1 MKIAAYCR
9 VSTEKE
15 AQIDSL
21 EKQIEFFNEFTK
33 KNGYELYKLY
43 ADEGIS
49 GKQIKHRKQFQQMM
63 IDAKAKKFDKVV
75 VKDVSRF
82 ARNTV
87 DLLQSVRELKSYG
100 VQVDFLNNGEVME
113 GGSEF
118 ILTILGAM
126 AQQESANMSKRVKF
140 GKDITAKK
148 GRVPNLVFGYD
159 KIPDERYTLKIN
171 EEEAKIVKE
180 IFESYVYK
188 GIGTTK
194 IAWNLNDRG
203 IRTKKTKSKWVQTS
217 IVRMLKNPIYTGRV
231 TNKKSEVTDFI
242 TGTRKELPEEE
253 WIVVERP
260 EMRIIS
266 DELFNRAQELLEQ
279 RSNEFKLNNKREK
292 TEYVFSTLIY
302 CKHCGY
308 SFRRIK
314 RKYTADGP
322 EYIRWVCSGRNSM
335 GVNHCPNTT
344 VIDEE
349 ELLNA
354 IKIYLKSI
362 IKNKKDF
369 MKAVE
374 KEFEKITK
382 LRENNERS
390 EESLLKEIEKV
401 TVKKQKY
408 MEMFQNEIIN
418 IQELKK
424 YTNPLNED
432 IARLERELKLIT
444 SEIKEKDVLEK
455 ELNKTIKTVDDILN
469 NQTITNAMLKTIID
483 VIEVDSDSNVEVR
496 LKLLNEIGTNEP
508 VITKFEDIYQSVEEK
523 ENTKAPDTKPA
534 IPTTVAPTTSTP
546 TTSPSTTAQT
556 KAPETQPQTT
566 AHTHAWIPV
575 TSVVHHDAT
584 YKTVWVQDLA
594 AWDETVITKAAWDEQ
609 VLVQDAWDEQ
619 VMVQDA
625 YDEPVYDWVDIC
637 NTCGHKF
644 LDMSD
649 DISDHM
655 AAGCWSSW
663 HAEWMQVETTHH
675 DAVYQ
680 TVHHEA
686 TYQTVH
692 HEAETTIVHHDATGH
707 NETKWVQDT
716 AAWDETVC
724 N

>member
-335 GVNHCPNTT
+335 GVNHCPNKT

-362 IKNKKDF
+362 IKNKKNF

-401 TVKKQKY
+401 TIKKQKY

-418 IQELKK
+418 IQELKQ

-523 ENTKAPDTKPA
+523 ENTKNKENSTALKSINSTQRCIRKTKENK
-534 IPTTVAPTTSTP
+534 S
-546 TTSPSTTAQT
+546 
-556 KAPETQPQTT
+556 
-566 AHTHAWIPV
+566 
-575 TSVVHHDAT
+575 
-584 YKTVWVQDLA
+584 
-594 AWDETVITKAAWDEQ
+594 
-609 VLVQDAWDEQ
+609 
-619 VMVQDA
+619 
-625 YDEPVYDWVDIC
+625 
-637 NTCGHKF
+637 
-644 LDMSD
+644 
-649 DISDHM
+649 
-655 AAGCWSSW
+655 
-663 HAEWMQVETTHH
+663 
-675 DAVYQ
+675 
-680 TVHHEA
+680 
-686 TYQTVH
+686 
-692 HEAETTIVHHDATGH
+692 
-707 NETKWVQDT
+707 
-716 AAWDETVC
+716 
-724 N
+724 

>member
-1 MKIAAYCR
+1 MLKCNRTKTTKQKNKESSDVMKIAAYCR

-33 KNGYELYKLY
+33 KNDYELYKLY

-508 VITKFEDIYQSVEEK
+508 VITKFEDIYQNGEDTENKDANNNEEYPTV
-523 ENTKAPDTKPA
+523 TKSN
-534 IPTTVAPTTSTP
+534 VST
-546 TTSPSTTAQT
+546 QRL
-556 KAPETQPQTT
+556 E
-566 AHTHAWIPV
+566 
-575 TSVVHHDAT
+575 
-584 YKTVWVQDLA
+584 
-594 AWDETVITKAAWDEQ
+594 
-609 VLVQDAWDEQ
+609 
-619 VMVQDA
+619 
-625 YDEPVYDWVDIC
+625 
-637 NTCGHKF
+637 
-644 LDMSD
+644 
-649 DISDHM
+649 
-655 AAGCWSSW
+655 
-663 HAEWMQVETTHH
+663 
-675 DAVYQ
+675 
-680 TVHHEA
+680 
-686 TYQTVH
+686 
-692 HEAETTIVHHDATGH
+692 
-707 NETKWVQDT
+707 
-716 AAWDETVC
+716 
-724 N
+724 

>member
-140 GKDITAKK
+140 GKDITAQK

-217 IVRMLKNPIYTGRV
+217 IVRMLKNPIYIGRV

-408 MEMFQNEIIN
+408 MEMFQNEVIN

-455 ELNKTIKTVDDILN
+455 ELSKTIKTVDDILN
-469 NQTITNAMLKTIID
+469 NETITNAMLKTIID

-508 VITKFEDIYQSVEEK
+508 VITKFEDIYQNGEDTENKDANNNEE
-523 ENTKAPDTKPA
+523 NSTVTKSNN
-534 IPTTVAPTTSTP
+534 ST
-546 TTSPSTTAQT
+546 QRC
-556 KAPETQPQTT
+556 
-566 AHTHAWIPV
+566 V
-575 TSVVHHDAT
+575 
-584 YKTVWVQDLA
+584 
-594 AWDETVITKAAWDEQ
+594 
-609 VLVQDAWDEQ
+609 
-619 VMVQDA
+619 
-625 YDEPVYDWVDIC
+625 
-637 NTCGHKF
+637 
-644 LDMSD
+644 
-649 DISDHM
+649 
-655 AAGCWSSW
+655 
-663 HAEWMQVETTHH
+663 
-675 DAVYQ
+675 
-680 TVHHEA
+680 
-686 TYQTVH
+686 
-692 HEAETTIVHHDATGH
+692 
-707 NETKWVQDT
+707 
-716 AAWDETVC
+716 
-724 N
+724 

>member
-354 IKIYLKSI
+354 IKIYLKNI

-523 ENTKAPDTKPA
+523 ENKKNKEN
-534 IPTTVAPTTSTP
+534 STALK
-546 TTSPSTTAQT
+546 SNNST
-556 KAPETQPQTT
+556 
-566 AHTHAWIPV
+566 
-575 TSVVHHDAT
+575 
-584 YKTVWVQDLA
+584 
-594 AWDETVITKAAWDEQ
+594 
-609 VLVQDAWDEQ
+609 
-619 VMVQDA
+619 
-625 YDEPVYDWVDIC
+625 
-637 NTCGHKF
+637 
-644 LDMSD
+644 
-649 DISDHM
+649 
-655 AAGCWSSW
+655 
-663 HAEWMQVETTHH
+663 
-675 DAVYQ
+675 
-680 TVHHEA
+680 
-686 TYQTVH
+686 
-692 HEAETTIVHHDATGH
+692 
-707 NETKWVQDT
+707 
-716 AAWDETVC
+716 
-724 N
+724 

>member
-203 IRTKKTKSKWVQTS
+203 IRTKRTKSKWVQTS

-354 IKIYLKSI
+354 IKIYLQSI

-523 ENTKAPDTKPA
+523 ENKKNKENSTALKSNNSTQRCIRKTKENK
-534 IPTTVAPTTSTP
+534 S
-546 TTSPSTTAQT
+546 
-556 KAPETQPQTT
+556 
-566 AHTHAWIPV
+566 
-575 TSVVHHDAT
+575 
-584 YKTVWVQDLA
+584 
-594 AWDETVITKAAWDEQ
+594 
-609 VLVQDAWDEQ
+609 
-619 VMVQDA
+619 
-625 YDEPVYDWVDIC
+625 
-637 NTCGHKF
+637 
-644 LDMSD
+644 
-649 DISDHM
+649 
-655 AAGCWSSW
+655 
-663 HAEWMQVETTHH
+663 
-675 DAVYQ
+675 
-680 TVHHEA
+680 
-686 TYQTVH
+686 
-692 HEAETTIVHHDATGH
+692 
-707 NETKWVQDT
+707 
-716 AAWDETVC
+716 
-724 N
+724 

>member
-382 LRENNERS
+382 LRESNERS

-401 TVKKQKY
+401 TVKKKKY

-508 VITKFEDIYQSVEEK
+508 VITKFEDIYQNGEDTENKDANNNEKNSTVTKSNNSTQRCIRKTK
-523 ENTKAPDTKPA
+523 ENK
-534 IPTTVAPTTSTP
+534 S
-546 TTSPSTTAQT
+546 
-556 KAPETQPQTT
+556 
-566 AHTHAWIPV
+566 
-575 TSVVHHDAT
+575 
-584 YKTVWVQDLA
+584 
-594 AWDETVITKAAWDEQ
+594 
-609 VLVQDAWDEQ
+609 
-619 VMVQDA
+619 
-625 YDEPVYDWVDIC
+625 
-637 NTCGHKF
+637 
-644 LDMSD
+644 
-649 DISDHM
+649 
-655 AAGCWSSW
+655 
-663 HAEWMQVETTHH
+663 
-675 DAVYQ
+675 
-680 TVHHEA
+680 
-686 TYQTVH
+686 
-692 HEAETTIVHHDATGH
+692 
-707 NETKWVQDT
+707 
-716 AAWDETVC
+716 
-724 N
+724 

>member
-63 IDAKAKKFDKVV
+63 QDAKAKKFDKVV

-253 WIVVERP
+253 WIVVERS

-314 RKYTADGP
+314 RKYTANGP

-382 LRENNERS
+382 LRKNNERN

-508 VITKFEDIYQSVEEK
+508 VITRFENIYQSVEEK
-523 ENTKAPDTKPA
+523 ESTKNEKN
-534 IPTTVAPTTSTP
+534 STALK
-546 TTSPSTTAQT
+546 SNNST
-556 KAPETQPQTT
+556 
-566 AHTHAWIPV
+566 
-575 TSVVHHDAT
+575 
-584 YKTVWVQDLA
+584 
-594 AWDETVITKAAWDEQ
+594 
-609 VLVQDAWDEQ
+609 
-619 VMVQDA
+619 
-625 YDEPVYDWVDIC
+625 
-637 NTCGHKF
+637 
-644 LDMSD
+644 
-649 DISDHM
+649 
-655 AAGCWSSW
+655 
-663 HAEWMQVETTHH
+663 
-675 DAVYQ
+675 
-680 TVHHEA
+680 
-686 TYQTVH
+686 
-692 HEAETTIVHHDATGH
+692 
-707 NETKWVQDT
+707 
-716 AAWDETVC
+716 
-724 N
+724 

>member
-1 MKIAAYCR
+1 MTSHKIRHKIKDIRYTKTILKTRVVFYCFFETNMLKCNRTKITKQKNKESSDVMKIAAYCR

-354 IKIYLKSI
+354 IKIYLKSV

-508 VITKFEDIYQSVEEK
+508 VITRFEDIYQNGEDTENKDANNNEK
-523 ENTKAPDTKPA
+523 NPTVTKSNN
-534 IPTTVAPTTSTP
+534 ST
-546 TTSPSTTAQT
+546 
-556 KAPETQPQTT
+556 
-566 AHTHAWIPV
+566 
-575 TSVVHHDAT
+575 
-584 YKTVWVQDLA
+584 
-594 AWDETVITKAAWDEQ
+594 
-609 VLVQDAWDEQ
+609 
-619 VMVQDA
+619 
-625 YDEPVYDWVDIC
+625 
-637 NTCGHKF
+637 
-644 LDMSD
+644 
-649 DISDHM
+649 
-655 AAGCWSSW
+655 
-663 HAEWMQVETTHH
+663 
-675 DAVYQ
+675 
-680 TVHHEA
+680 
-686 TYQTVH
+686 
-692 HEAETTIVHHDATGH
+692 
-707 NETKWVQDT
+707 
-716 AAWDETVC
+716 
-724 N
+724 

>member
-1 MKIAAYCR
+1 MTSHKIRHKIKDIRYTKTILKTRVVFYCFFETNMLKCNRTKITKQKNKESSDVMKIAAYCR

-354 IKIYLKSI
+354 IKIYLKSV

-508 VITKFEDIYQSVEEK
+508 VITRFEDIYQNGEDTENKDANNNEK
-523 ENTKAPDTKPA
+523 NSTVTKSNN
-534 IPTTVAPTTSTP
+534 ST
-546 TTSPSTTAQT
+546 QRR
-556 KAPETQPQTT
+556 
-566 AHTHAWIPV
+566 
-575 TSVVHHDAT
+575 
-584 YKTVWVQDLA
+584 
-594 AWDETVITKAAWDEQ
+594 
-609 VLVQDAWDEQ
+609 
-619 VMVQDA
+619 
-625 YDEPVYDWVDIC
+625 
-637 NTCGHKF
+637 N
-644 LDMSD
+644 
-649 DISDHM
+649 
-655 AAGCWSSW
+655 
-663 HAEWMQVETTHH
+663 
-675 DAVYQ
+675 
-680 TVHHEA
+680 
-686 TYQTVH
+686 
-692 HEAETTIVHHDATGH
+692 
-707 NETKWVQDT
+707 
-716 AAWDETVC
+716 
-724 N
+724 

>member
-1 MKIAAYCR
+1 MLKCNRTKTTKQKNKESSDVMKIAAYCR

-33 KNGYELYKLY
+33 KNDYELYKLY

-140 GKDITAKK
+140 GKNITAKK

-217 IVRMLKNPIYTGRV
+217 IVRMLKNPIYAGRV

-253 WIVVERP
+253 WIIVEKP

-418 IQELKK
+418 IQELKR

-508 VITKFEDIYQSVEEK
+508 VITKFEDIYQNGEDT
-523 ENTKAPDTKPA
+523 ENKDANNNEDNS
-534 IPTTVAPTTSTP
+534 TVMKSINST
-546 TTSPSTTAQT
+546 QRL
-556 KAPETQPQTT
+556 K
-566 AHTHAWIPV
+566 
-575 TSVVHHDAT
+575 
-584 YKTVWVQDLA
+584 
-594 AWDETVITKAAWDEQ
+594 
-609 VLVQDAWDEQ
+609 
-619 VMVQDA
+619 
-625 YDEPVYDWVDIC
+625 
-637 NTCGHKF
+637 
-644 LDMSD
+644 
-649 DISDHM
+649 
-655 AAGCWSSW
+655 
-663 HAEWMQVETTHH
+663 
-675 DAVYQ
+675 
-680 TVHHEA
+680 
-686 TYQTVH
+686 
-692 HEAETTIVHHDATGH
+692 
-707 NETKWVQDT
+707 
-716 AAWDETVC
+716 
-724 N
+724 

>member
-1 MKIAAYCR
+1 MKQKNKESSDVMKIAAYCR

-390 EESLLKEIEKV
+390 EESLLKKIEKV

-455 ELNKTIKTVDDILN
+455 ELSKTINTVDDILN

-496 LKLLNEIGTNEP
+496 LKLLNEIGSTP
-508 VITKFEDIYQSVEEK
+508 AVITNFNDINPTVTKSNVSTQRCLRTTNKNKSKFSK
-523 ENTKAPDTKPA
+523 RSKRDT
-534 IPTTVAPTTSTP
+534 
-546 TTSPSTTAQT
+546 
-556 KAPETQPQTT
+556 
-566 AHTHAWIPV
+566 
-575 TSVVHHDAT
+575 
-584 YKTVWVQDLA
+584 
-594 AWDETVITKAAWDEQ
+594 
-609 VLVQDAWDEQ
+609 
-619 VMVQDA
+619 
-625 YDEPVYDWVDIC
+625 
-637 NTCGHKF
+637 
-644 LDMSD
+644 
-649 DISDHM
+649 
-655 AAGCWSSW
+655 
-663 HAEWMQVETTHH
+663 
-675 DAVYQ
+675 
-680 TVHHEA
+680 
-686 TYQTVH
+686 
-692 HEAETTIVHHDATGH
+692 
-707 NETKWVQDT
+707 
-716 AAWDETVC
+716 
-724 N
+724 

>member
-140 GKDITAKK
+140 GKDITAQK

-159 KIPDERYTLKIN
+159 KIPNERYTLKIN

-242 TGTRKELPEEE
+242 TGTRKNLPEED
-253 WIVVERP
+253 WIVDYKP

-314 RKYTADGP
+314 RKYTDDGP

-508 VITKFEDIYQSVEEK
+508 VITKFEDIYPKGEDTEK
-523 ENTKAPDTKPA
+523 K
-534 IPTTVAPTTSTP
+534 
-546 TTSPSTTAQT
+546 
-556 KAPETQPQTT
+556 
-566 AHTHAWIPV
+566 
-575 TSVVHHDAT
+575 DA
-584 YKTVWVQDLA
+584 
-594 AWDETVITKAAWDEQ
+594 
-609 VLVQDAWDEQ
+609 
-619 VMVQDA
+619 
-625 YDEPVYDWVDIC
+625 
-637 NTCGHKF
+637 N
-644 LDMSD
+644 
-649 DISDHM
+649 
-655 AAGCWSSW
+655 
-663 HAEWMQVETTHH
+663 
-675 DAVYQ
+675 
-680 TVHHEA
+680 
-686 TYQTVH
+686 
-692 HEAETTIVHHDATGH
+692 H
-707 NETKWVQDT
+707 NEKSS
-716 AAWDETVC
+716 TVLKS
-724 N
+724 NNST

>member
-63 IDAKAKKFDKVV
+63 EDAKHKKFEKVV

-469 NQTITNAMLKTIID
+469 NETITNAMLKTIID
-483 VIEVDSDSNVEVR
+483 VIEVDSDGNIEVR

-508 VITKFEDIYQSVEEK
+508 VITKFEDIYQNGEDTENKKDNNNEENSTALK
-523 ENTKAPDTKPA
+523 SNNSTQRCLRTTNKNKSKFSKRSKRDT
-534 IPTTVAPTTSTP
+534 
-546 TTSPSTTAQT
+546 
-556 KAPETQPQTT
+556 
-566 AHTHAWIPV
+566 
-575 TSVVHHDAT
+575 
-584 YKTVWVQDLA
+584 
-594 AWDETVITKAAWDEQ
+594 
-609 VLVQDAWDEQ
+609 
-619 VMVQDA
+619 
-625 YDEPVYDWVDIC
+625 
-637 NTCGHKF
+637 
-644 LDMSD
+644 
-649 DISDHM
+649 
-655 AAGCWSSW
+655 
-663 HAEWMQVETTHH
+663 
-675 DAVYQ
+675 
-680 TVHHEA
+680 
-686 TYQTVH
+686 
-692 HEAETTIVHHDATGH
+692 
-707 NETKWVQDT
+707 
-716 AAWDETVC
+716 
-724 N
+724 

>member
-63 IDAKAKKFDKVV
+63 EDAKHKKFEKVV

-266 DELFNRAQELLEQ
+266 DELFNRAQEILAQ

-314 RKYTADGP
+314 RKYKEDGP

-335 GVNHCPNTT
+335 GVNYCPNTT

-354 IKIYLKSI
+354 IKEYLKSI
-362 IKNKKDF
+362 ISNKKNF

-382 LRENNERS
+382 LRKNNERN

-508 VITKFEDIYQSVEEK
+508 VITKFEDIYQNGEDAENKDANNNEK
-523 ENTKAPDTKPA
+523 NSTVTKSNNSTQRCLRTTNKNKSKFSKRSKRDT
-534 IPTTVAPTTSTP
+534 
-546 TTSPSTTAQT
+546 
-556 KAPETQPQTT
+556 
-566 AHTHAWIPV
+566 
-575 TSVVHHDAT
+575 
-584 YKTVWVQDLA
+584 
-594 AWDETVITKAAWDEQ
+594 
-609 VLVQDAWDEQ
+609 
-619 VMVQDA
+619 
-625 YDEPVYDWVDIC
+625 
-637 NTCGHKF
+637 
-644 LDMSD
+644 
-649 DISDHM
+649 
-655 AAGCWSSW
+655 
-663 HAEWMQVETTHH
+663 
-675 DAVYQ
+675 
-680 TVHHEA
+680 
-686 TYQTVH
+686 
-692 HEAETTIVHHDATGH
+692 
-707 NETKWVQDT
+707 
-716 AAWDETVC
+716 
-724 N
+724 

>member
-188 GIGTTK
+188 GIGTPK

-242 TGTRKELPEEE
+242 TGTRKGLPEEE
-253 WIVVERP
+253 WIVVEKP

-508 VITKFEDIYQSVEEK
+508 VITKFEDIYQNGEDT
-523 ENTKAPDTKPA
+523 ENKDANNNKKISTVTKSNNSTQRCNRK
-534 IPTTVAPTTSTP
+534 TRRNKSNTS
-546 TTSPSTTAQT
+546 
-556 KAPETQPQTT
+556 K
-566 AHTHAWIPV
+566 
-575 TSVVHHDAT
+575 
-584 YKTVWVQDLA
+584 
-594 AWDETVITKAAWDEQ
+594 
-609 VLVQDAWDEQ
+609 
-619 VMVQDA
+619 
-625 YDEPVYDWVDIC
+625 
-637 NTCGHKF
+637 
-644 LDMSD
+644 
-649 DISDHM
+649 IS
-655 AAGCWSSW
+655 
-663 HAEWMQVETTHH
+663 
-675 DAVYQ
+675 
-680 TVHHEA
+680 
-686 TYQTVH
+686 
-692 HEAETTIVHHDATGH
+692 
-707 NETKWVQDT
+707 
-716 AAWDETVC
+716 
-724 N
+724 

>member
-63 IDAKAKKFDKVV
+63 QDAKAKKFDKVV

-87 DLLQSVRELKSYG
+87 DLLQSVRELKSYN

-140 GKDITAKK
+140 GKDITAQK

-159 KIPDERYTLKIN
+159 KIPNERYTLKIN

-194 IAWNLNDRG
+194 IAWDLNDRG

-242 TGTRKELPEEE
+242 TGTRKDLPEEE

-266 DELFNRAQELLEQ
+266 DELFNRAQDILAQ

-354 IKIYLKSI
+354 IKKYLKSI
-362 IKNKKDF
+362 ISNKKNF

-382 LRENNERS
+382 LRESNERS

-401 TVKKQKY
+401 TTKKQKY

-418 IQELKK
+418 IQELKQ
-424 YTNPLNED
+424 YTAPLNED
-432 IARLERELKLIT
+432 ISRLERELKLIT

-455 ELNKTIKTVDDILN
+455 ELSKTIKTVDDILN
-469 NQTITNAMLKTIID
+469 NKTITNAMLKTIID

-496 LKLLNEIGTNEP
+496 LKLLNEIG
-508 VITKFEDIYQSVEEK
+508 
-523 ENTKAPDTKPA
+523 
-534 IPTTVAPTTSTP
+534 STP
-546 TTSPSTTAQT
+546 T
-556 KAPETQPQTT
+556 
-566 AHTHAWIPV
+566 
-575 TSVVHHDAT
+575 
-584 YKTVWVQDLA
+584 
-594 AWDETVITKAAWDEQ
+594 VITNFNEITENNSKEKVGNESNLNTSKSGKNSKTEAVTESN
-609 VLVQDAWDEQ
+609 
-619 VMVQDA
+619 
-625 YDEPVYDWVDIC
+625 ISTHGC
-637 NTCGHKF
+637 NT
-644 LDMSD
+644 L
-649 DISDHM
+649 
-655 AAGCWSSW
+655 
-663 HAEWMQVETTHH
+663 ER
-675 DAVYQ
+675 
-680 TVHHEA
+680 
-686 TYQTVH
+686 
-692 HEAETTIVHHDATGH
+692 
-707 NETKWVQDT
+707 
-716 AAWDETVC
+716 
-724 N
+724 

>member
-63 IDAKAKKFDKVV
+63 EDAKHKKFEKVV

-266 DELFNRAQELLEQ
+266 DELFNRAQEILAQ

-382 LRENNERS
+382 LRKNNERN

-508 VITKFEDIYQSVEEK
+508 VITRFENIYQSVEEK
-523 ENTKAPDTKPA
+523 ESTKNKENSTALKSNNSTQRCLRTTNKNKSKFSKRSKRDT
-534 IPTTVAPTTSTP
+534 
-546 TTSPSTTAQT
+546 
-556 KAPETQPQTT
+556 
-566 AHTHAWIPV
+566 
-575 TSVVHHDAT
+575 
-584 YKTVWVQDLA
+584 
-594 AWDETVITKAAWDEQ
+594 
-609 VLVQDAWDEQ
+609 
-619 VMVQDA
+619 
-625 YDEPVYDWVDIC
+625 
-637 NTCGHKF
+637 
-644 LDMSD
+644 
-649 DISDHM
+649 
-655 AAGCWSSW
+655 
-663 HAEWMQVETTHH
+663 
-675 DAVYQ
+675 
-680 TVHHEA
+680 
-686 TYQTVH
+686 
-692 HEAETTIVHHDATGH
+692 
-707 NETKWVQDT
+707 
-716 AAWDETVC
+716 
-724 N
+724 

>member
-33 KNGYELYKLY
+33 KNGYDLYKLY

-49 GKQIKHRKQFQQMM
+49 GKQIKHRKQFQAMM
-63 IDAKAKKFDKVV
+63 QDAKAKKFEKVV

-87 DLLQSVRELKSYG
+87 DLLQSIRELKSYG
-100 VQVDFLNNGEVME
+100 IEVDFLNNGEIME

-140 GKDITAKK
+140 GKDITAQK
-148 GRVPNLVFGYD
+148 GRVPNIVFGYD

-180 IFESYVYK
+180 IFENYVYK
-188 GIGTTK
+188 GMGTTK
-194 IAWNLNDRG
+194 IAWELNERG
-203 IRTKKTKSKWVQTS
+203 IRTKKTKSRWVQTS
-217 IVRMLKNPIYTGRV
+217 IVRMLKNSIYTGRV

-242 TGTRKELPEEE
+242 TGTRKDLPQEE
-253 WIVVERP
+253 WIVVEKP

-266 DELFNRAQELLEQ
+266 DELFNKAQEILAQ
-279 RSNEFKLNNKREK
+279 RSTEFKLNCKREK
-292 TEYVFSTLIY
+292 TSYVFSTLIY

-308 SFRRIK
+308 SYRRTK
-314 RKYTADGP
+314 RKYTENGK

-335 GVNHCPNTT
+335 GVSSCPNTT

-354 IKIYLKSI
+354 IKEYLKSI
-362 IKNKKDF
+362 ISNKKEF
-369 MKAVE
+369 MKSVQ
-374 KEFEKITK
+374 KEFDKITK

-390 EESLLKEIEKV
+390 EKSLLQEIEKI

-408 MEMFQNEIIN
+408 MEMFQNEVIN

-455 ELNKTIKTVDDILN
+455 ELTRTISTIDDILN
-469 NQTITNAMLKTIID
+469 NETITNAMLKTIID
-483 VIEVDSDSNVEVR
+483 IIEVDSESNIEVR
-496 LKLLNEIGTNEP
+496 LKLLNEIGIHP
-508 VITKFEDIYQSVEEK
+508 
-523 ENTKAPDTKPA
+523 
-534 IPTTVAPTTSTP
+534 PT
-546 TTSPSTTAQT
+546 
-556 KAPETQPQTT
+556 
-566 AHTHAWIPV
+566 
-575 TSVVHHDAT
+575 
-584 YKTVWVQDLA
+584 
-594 AWDETVITKAAWDEQ
+594 
-609 VLVQDAWDEQ
+609 VLDSNVG
-619 VMVQDA
+619 
-625 YDEPVYDWVDIC
+625 
-637 NTCGHKF
+637 T
-644 LDMSD
+644 
-649 DISDHM
+649 
-655 AAGCWSSW
+655 
-663 HAEWMQVETTHH
+663 
-675 DAVYQ
+675 
-680 TVHHEA
+680 
-686 TYQTVH
+686 
-692 HEAETTIVHHDATGH
+692 
-707 NETKWVQDT
+707 
-716 AAWDETVC
+716 
-724 N
+724 

>member
-354 IKIYLKSI
+354 IKIYLKNI

-390 EESLLKEIEKV
+390 EESLFKEIEKV

-523 ENTKAPDTKPA
+523 ENTKNKEN
-534 IPTTVAPTTSTP
+534 STALK
-546 TTSPSTTAQT
+546 SINST
-556 KAPETQPQTT
+556 
-566 AHTHAWIPV
+566 
-575 TSVVHHDAT
+575 
-584 YKTVWVQDLA
+584 
-594 AWDETVITKAAWDEQ
+594 
-609 VLVQDAWDEQ
+609 
-619 VMVQDA
+619 
-625 YDEPVYDWVDIC
+625 
-637 NTCGHKF
+637 
-644 LDMSD
+644 
-649 DISDHM
+649 
-655 AAGCWSSW
+655 
-663 HAEWMQVETTHH
+663 
-675 DAVYQ
+675 
-680 TVHHEA
+680 
-686 TYQTVH
+686 
-692 HEAETTIVHHDATGH
+692 
-707 NETKWVQDT
+707 
-716 AAWDETVC
+716 
-724 N
+724 

>member
-242 TGTRKELPEEE
+242 TGTRKDLPEEE
-253 WIVVERP
+253 WIVVEKP

-314 RKYTADGP
+314 RKYTANGP

-335 GVNHCPNTT
+335 GVNHCPNKT

-418 IQELKK
+418 IQELKQ

-496 LKLLNEIGTNEP
+496 IKLLNEIGTNEP

-523 ENTKAPDTKPA
+523 ENTKNKEN
-534 IPTTVAPTTSTP
+534 STALK
-546 TTSPSTTAQT
+546 SNNSTQRR
-556 KAPETQPQTT
+556 
-566 AHTHAWIPV
+566 
-575 TSVVHHDAT
+575 
-584 YKTVWVQDLA
+584 
-594 AWDETVITKAAWDEQ
+594 
-609 VLVQDAWDEQ
+609 
-619 VMVQDA
+619 
-625 YDEPVYDWVDIC
+625 
-637 NTCGHKF
+637 N
-644 LDMSD
+644 
-649 DISDHM
+649 
-655 AAGCWSSW
+655 
-663 HAEWMQVETTHH
+663 
-675 DAVYQ
+675 
-680 TVHHEA
+680 
-686 TYQTVH
+686 
-692 HEAETTIVHHDATGH
+692 
-707 NETKWVQDT
+707 
-716 AAWDETVC
+716 
-724 N
+724 

>member
-354 IKIYLKSI
+354 IKIYLQSI

-523 ENTKAPDTKPA
+523 ENKKNKEN
-534 IPTTVAPTTSTP
+534 PTALKSNNSTQRCLRQIKKNKSHTSKGSKNYT
-546 TTSPSTTAQT
+546 
-556 KAPETQPQTT
+556 
-566 AHTHAWIPV
+566 
-575 TSVVHHDAT
+575 
-584 YKTVWVQDLA
+584 
-594 AWDETVITKAAWDEQ
+594 
-609 VLVQDAWDEQ
+609 
-619 VMVQDA
+619 
-625 YDEPVYDWVDIC
+625 
-637 NTCGHKF
+637 
-644 LDMSD
+644 
-649 DISDHM
+649 
-655 AAGCWSSW
+655 
-663 HAEWMQVETTHH
+663 
-675 DAVYQ
+675 
-680 TVHHEA
+680 
-686 TYQTVH
+686 
-692 HEAETTIVHHDATGH
+692 
-707 NETKWVQDT
+707 
-716 AAWDETVC
+716 
-724 N
+724 

>member
-508 VITKFEDIYQSVEEK
+508 VITKFEDIYQNGEDAENKDANNNEKNTTALKSNVSAQRCVRKTK
-523 ENTKAPDTKPA
+523 ENKSKPCK
-534 IPTTVAPTTSTP
+534 TSK
-546 TTSPSTTAQT
+546 SN
-556 KAPETQPQTT
+556 
-566 AHTHAWIPV
+566 
-575 TSVVHHDAT
+575 
-584 YKTVWVQDLA
+584 LR
-594 AWDETVITKAAWDEQ
+594 
-609 VLVQDAWDEQ
+609 
-619 VMVQDA
+619 
-625 YDEPVYDWVDIC
+625 
-637 NTCGHKF
+637 
-644 LDMSD
+644 
-649 DISDHM
+649 
-655 AAGCWSSW
+655 
-663 HAEWMQVETTHH
+663 
-675 DAVYQ
+675 
-680 TVHHEA
+680 
-686 TYQTVH
+686 
-692 HEAETTIVHHDATGH
+692 
-707 NETKWVQDT
+707 
-716 AAWDETVC
+716 
-724 N
+724 

>member
-1 MKIAAYCR
+1 MKIAAYAR

-15 AQIDSL
+15 SQVESF

-63 IDAKAKKFDKVV
+63 QDAKAKKFDKVV

-140 GKDITAKK
+140 GKDITAQK

-159 KIPDERYTLKIN
+159 KIPNERYTLKIN

-242 TGTRKELPEEE
+242 TGTRKDLPEEE

-390 EESLLKEIEKV
+390 EESLIKEIEKV

-418 IQELKK
+418 IQELKQ

-508 VITKFEDIYQSVEEK
+508 VITRFEDIYQNVEDIEKKETNSNK
-523 ENTKAPDTKPA
+523 ENYTALDSNN
-534 IPTTVAPTTSTP
+534 ST
-546 TTSPSTTAQT
+546 QR
-556 KAPETQPQTT
+556 
-566 AHTHAWIPV
+566 
-575 TSVVHHDAT
+575 
-584 YKTVWVQDLA
+584 
-594 AWDETVITKAAWDEQ
+594 
-609 VLVQDAWDEQ
+609 
-619 VMVQDA
+619 
-625 YDEPVYDWVDIC
+625 C
-637 NTCGHKF
+637 N
-644 LDMSD
+644 
-649 DISDHM
+649 
-655 AAGCWSSW
+655 
-663 HAEWMQVETTHH
+663 
-675 DAVYQ
+675 
-680 TVHHEA
+680 
-686 TYQTVH
+686 
-692 HEAETTIVHHDATGH
+692 
-707 NETKWVQDT
+707 
-716 AAWDETVC
+716 
-724 N
+724 

>member
-33 KNGYELYKLY
+33 KNGYELCKLY

-194 IAWNLNDRG
+194 VAWNLNDRG

-253 WIVVERP
+253 WIVVEKP

-349 ELLNA
+349 EFLNA

-369 MKAVE
+369 MKSVE

-382 LRENNERS
+382 LRETNERT
-390 EESLLKEIEKV
+390 EESLISEIEKV

-408 MEMFQNEIIN
+408 MEMFQNEVIN

-432 IARLERELKLIT
+432 IARLERELRLIT

-455 ELNKTIKTVDDILN
+455 ELTKTINTVDDILN

-508 VITKFEDIYQSVEEK
+508 VITKFEDIYQNGEDAENKDANNNGKNSTVTKSNISTQRCIRKTK
-523 ENTKAPDTKPA
+523 ENK
-534 IPTTVAPTTSTP
+534 S
-546 TTSPSTTAQT
+546 
-556 KAPETQPQTT
+556 
-566 AHTHAWIPV
+566 
-575 TSVVHHDAT
+575 
-584 YKTVWVQDLA
+584 
-594 AWDETVITKAAWDEQ
+594 
-609 VLVQDAWDEQ
+609 
-619 VMVQDA
+619 
-625 YDEPVYDWVDIC
+625 
-637 NTCGHKF
+637 
-644 LDMSD
+644 
-649 DISDHM
+649 
-655 AAGCWSSW
+655 
-663 HAEWMQVETTHH
+663 
-675 DAVYQ
+675 
-680 TVHHEA
+680 
-686 TYQTVH
+686 
-692 HEAETTIVHHDATGH
+692 
-707 NETKWVQDT
+707 
-716 AAWDETVC
+716 
-724 N
+724 

>member
-63 IDAKAKKFDKVV
+63 QDAKAKKFDKVV

-87 DLLQSVRELKSYG
+87 DLLQSVRELKSYN

-140 GKDITAKK
+140 GKDITAQK

-194 IAWNLNDRG
+194 IAWDLNDRG

-242 TGTRKELPEEE
+242 TGIRKDLPEEE

-266 DELFNRAQELLEQ
+266 DELFNRAQDILAQ

-354 IKIYLKSI
+354 IKEYLKSI
-362 IKNKKDF
+362 ISNKKNF

-382 LRENNERS
+382 LRESNERS

-401 TVKKQKY
+401 TTKKQKY

-418 IQELKK
+418 IQELKQ
-424 YTNPLNED
+424 YTAPLNED
-432 IARLERELKLIT
+432 ISRLERELKLIT

-455 ELNKTIKTVDDILN
+455 ELSKTIKTVDDILN

-496 LKLLNEIGTNEP
+496 LKLLNEIG
-508 VITKFEDIYQSVEEK
+508 S
-523 ENTKAPDTKPA
+523 
-534 IPTTVAPTTSTP
+534 IP
-546 TTSPSTTAQT
+546 
-556 KAPETQPQTT
+556 
-566 AHTHAWIPV
+566 
-575 TSVVHHDAT
+575 
-584 YKTVWVQDLA
+584 
-594 AWDETVITKAAWDEQ
+594 TVITNFNEITENNSKEKVGNESNLNTSKSGKNSKTKAVTES
-609 VLVQDAWDEQ
+609 
-619 VMVQDA
+619 
-625 YDEPVYDWVDIC
+625 
-637 NTCGHKF
+637 N
-644 LDMSD
+644 
-649 DISDHM
+649 IS
-655 AAGCWSSW
+655 
-663 HAEWMQVETTHH
+663 T
-675 DAVYQ
+675 
-680 TVHHEA
+680 
-686 TYQTVH
+686 
-692 HEAETTIVHHDATGH
+692 
-707 NETKWVQDT
+707 
-716 AAWDETVC
+716 
-724 N
+724 

>member
-63 IDAKAKKFDKVV
+63 QDAKAKKFDKVV

-159 KIPDERYTLKIN
+159 KISDERYTLKIN

-188 GIGTTK
+188 GWGTTK
-194 IAWNLNDRG
+194 IAWDLNDRG

-253 WIVVERP
+253 WIIVEKP

-418 IQELKK
+418 IQELKQ

-508 VITKFEDIYQSVEEK
+508 VITKFEDIYQNEENVENKDANNNEK
-523 ENTKAPDTKPA
+523 N
-534 IPTTVAPTTSTP
+534 STALK
-546 TTSPSTTAQT
+546 SNISTQR
-556 KAPETQPQTT
+556 
-566 AHTHAWIPV
+566 
-575 TSVVHHDAT
+575 
-584 YKTVWVQDLA
+584 
-594 AWDETVITKAAWDEQ
+594 
-609 VLVQDAWDEQ
+609 
-619 VMVQDA
+619 
-625 YDEPVYDWVDIC
+625 C
-637 NTCGHKF
+637 NRKIIK
-644 LDMSD
+644 DKSY
-649 DISDHM
+649 ISKR
-655 AAGCWSSW
+655 S
-663 HAEWMQVETTHH
+663 
-675 DAVYQ
+675 
-680 TVHHEA
+680 
-686 TYQTVH
+686 
-692 HEAETTIVHHDATGH
+692 
-707 NETKWVQDT
+707 
-716 AAWDETVC
+716 
-724 N
+724 

>member
-253 WIVVERP
+253 WIIVERP

-508 VITKFEDIYQSVEEK
+508 VITKFEDIYQNGEDAENKDANNNEE
-523 ENTKAPDTKPA
+523 N
-534 IPTTVAPTTSTP
+534 STALK
-546 TTSPSTTAQT
+546 SNNSTQR
-556 KAPETQPQTT
+556 
-566 AHTHAWIPV
+566 
-575 TSVVHHDAT
+575 
-584 YKTVWVQDLA
+584 
-594 AWDETVITKAAWDEQ
+594 
-609 VLVQDAWDEQ
+609 
-619 VMVQDA
+619 
-625 YDEPVYDWVDIC
+625 C
-637 NTCGHKF
+637 NRKVNGNK
-644 LDMSD
+644 SNA
-649 DISDHM
+649 SKR
-655 AAGCWSSW
+655 S
-663 HAEWMQVETTHH
+663 
-675 DAVYQ
+675 
-680 TVHHEA
+680 
-686 TYQTVH
+686 
-692 HEAETTIVHHDATGH
+692 
-707 NETKWVQDT
+707 
-716 AAWDETVC
+716 
-724 N
+724 

>member
-390 EESLLKEIEKV
+390 EESLLKKIEKV

-508 VITKFEDIYQSVEEK
+508 VITKFEDIYQNGEDAENKDANNNEK
-523 ENTKAPDTKPA
+523 NSTVTKSNISAQRCLRTTNKNKSKFSKRSKRDT
-534 IPTTVAPTTSTP
+534 
-546 TTSPSTTAQT
+546 
-556 KAPETQPQTT
+556 
-566 AHTHAWIPV
+566 
-575 TSVVHHDAT
+575 
-584 YKTVWVQDLA
+584 
-594 AWDETVITKAAWDEQ
+594 
-609 VLVQDAWDEQ
+609 
-619 VMVQDA
+619 
-625 YDEPVYDWVDIC
+625 
-637 NTCGHKF
+637 
-644 LDMSD
+644 
-649 DISDHM
+649 
-655 AAGCWSSW
+655 
-663 HAEWMQVETTHH
+663 
-675 DAVYQ
+675 
-680 TVHHEA
+680 
-686 TYQTVH
+686 
-692 HEAETTIVHHDATGH
+692 
-707 NETKWVQDT
+707 
-716 AAWDETVC
+716 
-724 N
+724 

>member
-253 WIVVERP
+253 WITVERP

-314 RKYTADGP
+314 RKYTQDGP

-354 IKIYLKSI
+354 IKIYLKNI

-508 VITKFEDIYQSVEEK
+508 VITKFEDIYQNGEDAENKDANNNEK
-523 ENTKAPDTKPA
+523 NYTVTKSN
-534 IPTTVAPTTSTP
+534 VG
-546 TTSPSTTAQT
+546 
-556 KAPETQPQTT
+556 TQRR
-566 AHTHAWIPV
+566 I
-575 TSVVHHDAT
+575 
-584 YKTVWVQDLA
+584 
-594 AWDETVITKAAWDEQ
+594 
-609 VLVQDAWDEQ
+609 
-619 VMVQDA
+619 
-625 YDEPVYDWVDIC
+625 
-637 NTCGHKF
+637 
-644 LDMSD
+644 
-649 DISDHM
+649 
-655 AAGCWSSW
+655 
-663 HAEWMQVETTHH
+663 
-675 DAVYQ
+675 
-680 TVHHEA
+680 
-686 TYQTVH
+686 
-692 HEAETTIVHHDATGH
+692 
-707 NETKWVQDT
+707 
-716 AAWDETVC
+716 
-724 N
+724 

>member
-140 GKDITAKK
+140 GKNITAKK

-253 WIVVERP
+253 WIVVEKP
-260 EMRIIS
+260 KMRIIS
-266 DELFNRAQELLEQ
+266 DELFNRAQELLTQ
-279 RSNEFKLNNKREK
+279 RSQEFKLNNKREK

-314 RKYTADGP
+314 RKYTQDGP

-344 VIDEE
+344 VIDED

-508 VITKFEDIYQSVEEK
+508 VITKFEDIYQNGEDVENKDANNNEK
-523 ENTKAPDTKPA
+523 ILPLRKV
-534 IPTTVAPTTSTP
+534 TTVHKDVSERLKKIN
-546 TTSPSTTAQT
+546 PSLARQVRIILDENKAERHIRGGMAT
-556 KAPETQPQTT
+556 KLKYSHLE
-566 AHTHAWIPV
+566 
-575 TSVVHHDAT
+575 
-584 YKTVWVQDLA
+584 K
-594 AWDETVITKAAWDEQ
+594 
-609 VLVQDAWDEQ
+609 
-619 VMVQDA
+619 
-625 YDEPVYDWVDIC
+625 
-637 NTCGHKF
+637 
-644 LDMSD
+644 
-649 DISDHM
+649 
-655 AAGCWSSW
+655 
-663 HAEWMQVETTHH
+663 
-675 DAVYQ
+675 
-680 TVHHEA
+680 
-686 TYQTVH
+686 
-692 HEAETTIVHHDATGH
+692 
-707 NETKWVQDT
+707 
-716 AAWDETVC
+716 
-724 N
+724 

>member
-390 EESLLKEIEKV
+390 EESFLKEIEKV

-424 YTNPLNED
+424 YTNPINED

-508 VITKFEDIYQSVEEK
+508 VITRFEDIYQSSEEK
-523 ENTKAPDTKPA
+523 ENTKNKENSIVTKSNN
-534 IPTTVAPTTSTP
+534 ST
-546 TTSPSTTAQT
+546 
-556 KAPETQPQTT
+556 
-566 AHTHAWIPV
+566 H
-575 TSVVHHDAT
+575 
-584 YKTVWVQDLA
+584 
-594 AWDETVITKAAWDEQ
+594 
-609 VLVQDAWDEQ
+609 
-619 VMVQDA
+619 
-625 YDEPVYDWVDIC
+625 
-637 NTCGHKF
+637 
-644 LDMSD
+644 
-649 DISDHM
+649 
-655 AAGCWSSW
+655 GC
-663 HAEWMQVETTHH
+663 T
-675 DAVYQ
+675 
-680 TVHHEA
+680 
-686 TYQTVH
+686 
-692 HEAETTIVHHDATGH
+692 
-707 NETKWVQDT
+707 
-716 AAWDETVC
+716 
-724 N
+724 